1 MRRRSRELGPCAG
14 PFAAAGARR
23 RRYDPTMPFIHR
35 TAEGAIASLHRRDEG
50 GAEFLPDDHPEVRAF
65 LGLGESGQGDGFASL
80 DADFIR
86 VIEDVIDTLIS
97 KNVINITDLPPEAQ
111 TKLFGRKGYRER
123 ATKDALRLF
132 GDDEGL

>member
-1 MRRRSRELGPCAG
+1 
-14 PFAAAGARR
+14 
-23 RRYDPTMPFIHR
+23 MPFIR
-35 TAEGAIASLHRRDEG
+35 RNASGTVDSLHRRDEG
-50 GAEFLPDDHPEVRAF
+50 GCEFLPDDHPDVRAF
-65 LGLGESGQGDGFASL
+65 LGAAAPAPDPAFATL

-123 ATKDALRLF
+123 RAKDSLRLF
-132 GDDEGL
+132 GEDEGL

>member
-1 MRRRSRELGPCAG
+1 
-14 PFAAAGARR
+14 
-23 RRYDPTMPFIHR
+23 MPFIR
-35 TAEGAIASLHRRDEG
+35 RNASGAIDSLHRRDEG

-65 LGLGESGQGDGFASL
+65 LGAPAPAASADGFASL

-97 KNVINITDLPPEAQ
+97 KNVINITDLPVEAQ

-123 ATKDALRLF
+123 ATKDALKLF
-132 GDDEGL
+132 GDDDGRPI

>member
-1 MRRRSRELGPCAG
+1 
-14 PFAAAGARR
+14 
-23 RRYDPTMPFIHR
+23 MPFIR
-35 TAEGAIASLHRRDEG
+35 RNAQGAVDSLHRRDDG

-65 LGLGESGQGDGFASL
+65 LGAEPPPAAAFASL

-97 KNVINITDLPPEAQ
+97 KNVINITDLPIEAQ

-123 ATKDALRLF
+123 ATKDALKLF
-132 GDDEGL
+132 GDDDPI

>member
-1 MRRRSRELGPCAG
+1 
-14 PFAAAGARR
+14 
-23 RRYDPTMPFIHR
+23 MPFIR
-35 TAEGAIASLHRRDEG
+35 RNASGAIDSLHRRDEG

-65 LGLGESGQGDGFASL
+65 LGAGAVAPDPGFASL

-97 KNVINITDLPPEAQ
+97 QNVINITDLPLEAQ

-123 ATKDALRLF
+123 AGKDALRLF
-132 GDDEGL
+132 GDEDGRPI